1 MRIGLSLPTMLAG
14 IDGATV
20 RNWCQ
25 RIEADGYDSI
35 GYGERIAYHNL
46 ELFSVLATAAAVT
59 DRVRIMSTVV
69 VLPMHSEVWVAKQSA
84 TMHVLSDGR
93 YTLGVGVGGRSGD
106 YRALERG
113 DRRRFE
119 RLDHQVGRIRSVW
132 AGEPVVTEGEEPDP
146 IETSAVGPRAA
157 AGAIPILSGA
167 MGPRSLE
174 RSAHWA
180 DGIAGFELDPSADAL
195 RGTLQRIDGAWEQV
209 GRTEAPYR
217 MTSFWFGLG
226 NDGRRLHVRR
236 GLPRR
241 VRGVGCPL
249 DGGLVHGVV
258 CGRGPRRDRRGRG
271 VGIRR
276 DPARPDHHGP
286 RRAGPTGPGHRPP
299 VT

>member
-132 AGEPVVTEGEEPDP
+132 AA
-146 IETSAVGPRAA
+146 SR
-157 AGAIPILSGA
+157 
-167 MGPRSLE
+167 
-174 RSAHWA
+174 W
-180 DGIAGFELDPSADAL
+180 
-195 RGTLQRIDGAWEQV
+195 
-209 GRTEAPYR
+209 
-217 MTSFWFGLG
+217 
-226 NDGRRLHVRR
+226 
-236 GLPRR
+236 
-241 VRGVGCPL
+241 
-249 DGGLVHGVV
+249 
-258 CGRGPRRDRRGRG
+258 
-271 VGIRR
+271 
-276 DPARPDHHGP
+276 
-286 RRAGPTGPGHRPP
+286 
-299 VT
+299 